1 MWIMNQSE
9 TEVYDSNFF
18 DHFLIVDKSDA
29 KLIVASKGRETTP
42 YTLGRYADMSEA
54 RKVLWDL
61 SSALTDGSTAFA
73 MPLSEKAAPEYMV
86 YDKRTRRKGGS

>member
-9 TEVYDSNFF
+9 TEVYNSAFF
-18 DHFLIVDKSDA
+18 DHFLIADKSDA

-42 YTLGRYADMSEA
+42 YTLGRYANMTEA

-61 SSALTDGSTAFA
+61 SCALTDGSTAFS
-73 MPLSEKAAPEYMV
+73 MPLSEKSNPEYAV